1 MCITIVFAFFMW
13 GGIAGIFLIL
23 LNYLAVNKCAIE
35 VNKYYDNL
43 SMQAVND
50 SEINITSNFENEDN
64 KNKECPMKV
73 YLLKGIFLSLFTA
86 FSFIFIPFMI
96 VLIVIMVVD
105 FEIFIAVISG
115 LWVAFYIMLGV
126 IFYKYSLSTNNY
138 MILKEESIYFNYVK
152 GKDYNVIDREIKT
165 KNILQIDYYKINCIK
180 AWFSSLLNHD
190 MNVRKAY
197 ILENTPEL
205 VTNQTSGI
213 GYFSIKQ
220 IKMIANIYKI
230 PLVVH
235 GFLGKRKYDF

>member
-1 MCITIVFAFFMW
+1 MSMVVYYTI
-13 GGIAGIFLIL
+13 LIL
-23 LNYLAVNKCAIE
+23 EVLTGFWCFYRSFKYICKQNK
-35 VNKYYDNL
+35 
-43 SMQAVND
+43 
-50 SEINITSNFENEDN
+50 
-64 KNKECPMKV
+64 
-73 YLLKGIFLSLFTA
+73 
-86 FSFIFIPFMI
+86 
-96 VLIVIMVVD
+96 
-105 FEIFIAVISG
+105 
-115 LWVAFYIMLGV
+115 
-126 IFYKYSLSTNNY
+126 
-138 MILKEESIYFNYVK
+138 
-152 GKDYNVIDREIKT
+152 KT